1 MFLSLSFSLPL
12 SLKINFK
19 KIFKNKNSNK
29 IVRETSGGTAVQAR
43 EENNRESKQ
52 QEETFFGLSL
62 EIRESIL
69 VLIIGTNM

>member
-1 MFLSLSFSLPL
+1 M
-12 SLKINFK
+12 
-19 KIFKNKNSNK
+19 
-29 IVRETSGGTAVQAR
+29 RETSGGTAVQAR